1 MMRRGRFITLE
12 GGEGAG
18 KSTAMQ
24 TVRSWLAARG
34 REVIITREPGGTD
47 AAERIRGLLLDP
59 ESGPLTPMTELLL
72 MFAARQENLAG
83 VIRPALKQGRDVVCD
98 RFTDASRAY
107 QGAGRQLGSDAVETL
122 ADLVHPDLRPD
133 LTLLLDVPVA
143 VGMERIRGRDGGP
156 DRMEQSRPEFLERV
170 RQAYLAQA
178 RLEPDRFVVID
189 ATRSLDDVTA
199 AIEEALKERV
209 N

>member
-18 KSTAMQ
+18 KTTAMH
-24 TVRSWLAARG
+24 TVRSWLAERG
-34 REVIITREPGGTD
+34 REVIVTREPGGTA
-47 AAERIRGLLLDP
+47 AAERIRALLLDP
-59 ESGPLTPMTELLL
+59 DNGPLTPMSELLL

-83 VIRPALKQGRDVVCD
+83 VIRPALARGTDIICD

-107 QGAGRQLGSDAVETL
+107 QGAGRQLGSEAVETL
-122 ADLVHPDLRPD
+122 AGLVHPDLQPD

-143 VGMERIRGRDGGP
+143 VGMERIRGREGGP

-178 RLEPDRFVVID
+178 RLEPGRFVVID
-189 ATRSLDDVTA
+189 AARGLEDVTA
-199 AIEEALKERV
+199 AIESALSERLT
-209 N
+209 